1 MRKANPTHNVES
13 LMEIGYS
20 IFFAAL
26 AAAAGAIVGTTLIAM
41 FEHQGRAALVRQT
54 TIAAIVAAAIA
65 VAPGLISGF
74 AVFSDLQQWIS
85 WIGITSL
92 LSLGIAGSAFYTAK
106 SAPSRVQKH
115 MDIVSRVVPFAV
127 KNFDEIDYD
136 DDQIISMK
144 DLDRAL
150 MQKAFSG
157 AETQELLQFMR
168 KHIHAMGH
176 DVGSYHAGGPSSGTT
191 VTVSVINKA
200 DIGNYAEK
208 MAQRYSAWRP
218 KDAA

>member
-1 MRKANPTHNVES
+1 
-13 LMEIGYS
+13 MEIGYS

-54 TIAAIVAAAIA
+54 AIAVIVALAIA

-74 AVFSDLQQWIS
+74 EVYSDLQQWIS

-92 LSLGIAGSAFYTAK
+92 LSLGIAGSSVYTAK
-106 SAPSRVQKH
+106 SAPARVQKY
-115 MDIVSRVVPFAV
+115 MDIVARVVPFAL
-127 KNFDEIDYD
+127 KNFDDIDYD

-157 AETQELLQFMR
+157 AETQALLQFMR
-168 KHIHAMGH
+168 KNIHEIGH

-200 DIGNYAEK
+200 DIESYAAK
-208 MAQRYSAWRP
+208 TAQKYSAWRQV
-218 KDAA
+218 DAS

>member
-1 MRKANPTHNVES
+1 
-13 LMEIGYS
+13 MEIGYS
-20 IFFAAL
+20 ILFAAL
-26 AAAAGAIVGTTLIAM
+26 AAAAGSIVGITLIAL
-41 FEHQGRAALVRQT
+41 FEHQGRAALVRQSA
-54 TIAAIVAAAIA
+54 IAAIVAVAVA

-74 AVFSDLQQWIS
+74 EVYSDLQQWIS

-92 LSLGIAGSAFYTAK
+92 FSLALVATAFYSAK
-106 SAPSRVQKH
+106 GAPARVQKY
-115 MDIVSRVVPFAV
+115 MDIVARVVPFAL

-157 AETQELLQFMR
+157 AEPQALLQFMR
-168 KHIHAMGH
+168 KNIHEMGH
-176 DVGSYHAGGPSSGTT
+176 DVGSYHAGGPSGGTT

-200 DIGNYAEK
+200 DIESYAAK
-208 MAQRYSAWRP
+208 TAQRYSAWRQV
-218 KDAA
+218 DAS

>member
-1 MRKANPTHNVES
+1 
-13 LMEIGYS
+13 MEIGYS

-54 TIAAIVAAAIA
+54 AIAVIVALAIA

-74 AVFSDLQQWIS
+74 EVYSDLQQWIS

-92 LSLGIAGSAFYTAK
+92 LSLGIAGSSVYTAK
-106 SAPSRVQKH
+106 AAPARVQKY
-115 MDIVSRVVPFAV
+115 MDIVARVVPFAL
-127 KNFDEIDYD
+127 KNFDDIDYD

-157 AETQELLQFMR
+157 AEPQVLLHFMR
-168 KHIHAMGH
+168 KNIHEMGH
-176 DVGSYHAGGPSSGTT
+176 DVGSYHAGSPSSGTT

-200 DIGNYAEK
+200 DIESYAAK
-208 MAQRYSAWRP
+208 TAQKYSAWRQV
-218 KDAA
+218 DAS

>member
-1 MRKANPTHNVES
+1 
-13 LMEIGYS
+13 MEIGYS

-54 TIAAIVAAAIA
+54 AIAVIVALAIA

-74 AVFSDLQQWIS
+74 EVFSDLQQWIS

-92 LSLGIAGSAFYTAK
+92 LSLGIAGSAVYTAK
-106 SAPSRVQKH
+106 SAPARVQKY
-115 MDIVSRVVPFAV
+115 MDIVARVVPFAL

-157 AETQELLQFMR
+157 AEPQVLLHFMR
-168 KHIHAMGH
+168 KNIHEMGH

-200 DIGNYAEK
+200 DIESYAAK
-208 MAQRYSAWRP
+208 TAQKYSAWRQV
-218 KDAA
+218 DAS